1 MTKPIFILASNSP
14 RRRQLLTLTGWMFHV
29 VPADVDETR
38 LADEDPSAYV
48 LRLVEAKARA
58 VLPQVRAES
67 IIIAADTTVVDGSD
81 ILGKPA
87 DMGESEQMLRRLRGR
102 VHQVYTAIGVLRSA
116 DGALLTDLNI
126 TDVPMRNYTDEE
138 MHAYMATGD
147 PLDKAGG
154 YAIQH
159 PRFQPVQDL
168 QGCYAGVMGL
178 PLCHLVRTLAKFGL
192 TPQAEVPRACQNTL
206 RYVCP
211 VFRQILRGE

>member
-1 MTKPIFILASNSP
+1 
-14 RRRQLLTLTGWMFHV
+14 MFHV

-58 VLPQVRAES
+58 VLPQVRTES
-67 IIIAADTTVVDGSD
+67 IVIAADTIVVDGSD
-81 ILGKPA
+81 ILGKPTNMLEA
-87 DMGESEQMLRRLRGR
+87 EQMLRQLRGR
-102 VHQVYTAIGVLRSA
+102 VHQVYTAIGVLRCA
-116 DGALLTDLNI
+116 DEAFLTDLNI
-126 TDVPMRNYTDEE
+126 TDVPMRAYTDEE
-138 MHAYMATGD
+138 MHAYIATGD

-178 PLCHLVRTLAKFGL
+178 PLCHLVRTMAKFGI
-192 TPQAEVPRACQNTL
+192 TPQAEVPRACQNGL